1 MSLKAI
7 NKVYAII
14 SLEDLSKVD
23 FSQVGESSADT
34 VRKNLLNPPT
44 QFLLKWDTEPEFIA
58 DGTIIPDGIYTHEEV
73 LELLRTEDWMS
84 PDPGPED

>member
-1 MSLKAI
+1 MSLKAV

-58 DGTIIPDGIYTHEEV
+58 DGTIIPEGMYTHTEI
-73 LELLRTEDWMS
+73 LELLRTADWMP

>member
-7 NKVYAII
+7 NKVYAVI

-23 FSQVGESSADT
+23 FSEVGESSADT

-73 LELLRTEDWMS
+73 LELLRTAEWM
-84 PDPGPED
+84 PPEPEITE

>member
-1 MSLKAI
+1 MDYS
-7 NKVYAII
+7 NRTYAFANT
-14 SLEDLSKVD
+14 STLGSVD
-23 FSQVGESSADT
+23 FSQVMETSANT

-58 DGTIIPDGIYTHEEV
+58 DGTIIPEGMYTHTEI
-73 LELLRTEDWMS
+73 LELLRTADWMP

>member
-1 MSLKAI
+1 MSLKAV

-14 SLEDLSKVD
+14 SLDDLSKVD
-23 FSQVGESSADT
+23 FSEVGESSADT

-73 LELLRTEDWMS
+73 LELLRTEDWM
-84 PDPGPED
+84 PPEPEVIE